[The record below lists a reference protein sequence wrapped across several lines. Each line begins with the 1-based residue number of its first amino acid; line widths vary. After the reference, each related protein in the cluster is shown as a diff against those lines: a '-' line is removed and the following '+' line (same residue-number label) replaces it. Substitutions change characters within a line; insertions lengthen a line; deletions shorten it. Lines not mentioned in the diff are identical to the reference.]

1 MSIQK
6 IEIPE
11 NPSYQ
16 QLQELQYEVT
26 KRMNVLLEIQINPVS
41 KKSFP
46 KFIFAGTNAKLNM
59 PTLNGT

>member
-26 KRMNVLLEIQINPVS
+26 QANECSLRDS
-41 KKSFP
+41 D
-46 KFIFAGTNAKLNM
+46 
-59 PTLNGT
+59 